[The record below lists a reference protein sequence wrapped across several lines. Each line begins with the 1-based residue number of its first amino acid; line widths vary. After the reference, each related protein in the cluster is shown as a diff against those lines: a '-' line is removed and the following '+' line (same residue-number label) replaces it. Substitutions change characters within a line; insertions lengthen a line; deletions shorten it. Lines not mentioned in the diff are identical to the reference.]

1 MPIAIILPETPD
13 DPENICRPVKAWML
27 ILSVVLTLISA
38 VIYAG
43 IFYSGAGFQDL
54 FRGFGA
60 ELPAL
65 TSFFLTSYQ
74 YYAVLIL
81 IGLVPCLSLLWNRN
95 RPVAE
100 SNRLFRLVFASFGI
114 SFFLLSVS
122 VVAAYLPVFAIG
134 AVI

>member
-1 MPIAIILPETPD
+1 VPIAIVLPETPD
-13 DPENICRPVKAWML
+13 DPENICQPVKAWML
-27 ILSVVLTLISA
+27 ILSVVLTLLSA

-43 IFYSGAGFQDL
+43 ILFSGAGFQDL

-65 TSFFLTSYQ
+65 TRFFLASYQ
-74 YYAVLIL
+74 YFGVLIL

-114 SFFLLSVS
+114 SLFLLSVS
-122 VVAAYLPVFAIG
+122 VAAAYLPVFELG
-134 AVI
+134 AVV